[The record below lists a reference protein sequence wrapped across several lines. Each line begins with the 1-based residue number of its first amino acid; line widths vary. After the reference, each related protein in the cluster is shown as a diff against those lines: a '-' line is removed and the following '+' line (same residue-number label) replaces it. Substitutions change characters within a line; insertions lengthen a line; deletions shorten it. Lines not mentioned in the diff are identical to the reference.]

1 MMSPLATR
9 EQARR
14 RTEPHRWDRLAA
26 PAVAWLLVAALAAA
40 AGVAVALNVV
50 AGLAVA
56 VLVLAFGI
64 FVADPILV
72 AVVVLPGGILIQ
84 RVGGSSTN
92 LSVADLLVFVG
103 AFVCLFH
110 IEWSKAPHL
119 RRFLRG
125 IVWYEAVLVLVVV
138 AHPFRGDMVEWIHRF
153 SYLAG
158 STLVGWV
165 IASHGRAH
173 QAIRLY
179 LWGAGLLALIAV
191 EHAVTGHFQP
201 AQWGDYQKN
210 AIGAVMWVAIVT
222 SHLNPPWAR
231 ISRTETRAIEV
242 LCLFGLLAS
251 QSRQSAILVVLA
263 LGTAILLHSD
273 VRGRS
278 KMIIFIAVPII
289 GIVYYSFVLAFQ
301 NNPQFN
307 SVAIRFGQIDAA
319 IHVWHLSPIFG
330 LGMRFYNLPQY
341 LTVTA
346 PPNSLVDNLASTG
359 VIGSLAFFFL
369 VIVTLRA
376 MNSLPRIYGTL
387 GLVVLLAHYVDGMFD
402 TFWIGALSI
411 TPFLIAGISLGMA
424 DADPDGDRI
433 PDLLAQEAASKWHP
447 AHRKP
452 RSAAARG

>member
-1 MMSPLATR
+1 M
-9 EQARR
+9 
-14 RTEPHRWDRLAA
+14 
-26 PAVAWLLVAALAAA
+26 AWLVVAALAAA
-40 AGVAVALNVV
+40 AGVAVALNTFAGLVV
-50 AGLAVA
+50 AI
-56 VLVLAFGI
+56 LVLAFGI

-72 AVVVLPGGILIQ
+72 AVIVLPGGILIQ

-110 IEWSKAPHL
+110 IEWSRARHL

-138 AHPFRGDMVEWIHRF
+138 AHPFRADIVEWVHRF

-165 IASHGRAH
+165 IAFHGRAR
-173 QAIRLY
+173 QAFRLY
-179 LWGAGLLALIAV
+179 LWGAGILALLAI
-191 EHAVTGHFQP
+191 EHAAASHFQP
-201 AQWGDYQKN
+201 AQWGVYQKN

-222 SHLNPPWAR
+222 AHLNPPWAR
-231 ISRTETRAIEV
+231 LPRIEARV
-242 LCLFGLLAS
+242 IEALCLLGLLAS
-251 QSRQSAILVVLA
+251 QSRQSAILVVVA
-263 LGTAILLHSD
+263 LGTAILLNSD

-278 KMIIFIAVPII
+278 KMIIFIAVPIV
-289 GIVYYSFVLAFQ
+289 GIVYYSFALAFQ

-319 IHVWHLSPIFG
+319 IRVWQTSPVFG

-359 VIGSLAFFFL
+359 IIGSVAFFFL
-369 VIVTLRA
+369 VIVTMRSLA
-376 MNSLPRIYGTL
+376 ALPRIYGTL
-387 GLVVLLAHYVDGMFD
+387 GLVVLLAHYVDGLFD

-424 DADPDGDRI
+424 DADPDGERV
-433 PDLLAQEAASKWHP
+433 PDLMAEAASARRRPTHLSS
-447 AHRKP
+447 R
-452 RSAAARG
+452 RSVARS

>member
-1 MMSPLATR
+1 
-9 EQARR
+9 
-14 RTEPHRWDRLAA
+14 
-26 PAVAWLLVAALAAA
+26 VAWLVVAALAAA
-40 AGVAVALNVV
+40 AGVAVALNTFAGLVV
-50 AGLAVA
+50 AI
-56 VLVLAFGI
+56 LVLAFGI

-72 AVVVLPGGILIQ
+72 AVIVLPGGILIQ

-110 IEWSKAPHL
+110 IEWSRARHL

-138 AHPFRGDMVEWIHRF
+138 AHPFRADIVEWVHRF

-165 IASHGRAH
+165 IAFHGRAR
-173 QAIRLY
+173 QAFRLY
-179 LWGAGLLALIAV
+179 LWGAGILALLAI
-191 EHAVTGHFQP
+191 EHAAASHFQP
-201 AQWGDYQKN
+201 AQWGVYQKN

-222 SHLNPPWAR
+222 AHLNPPWAR
-231 ISRTETRAIEV
+231 LPRIEARV
-242 LCLFGLLAS
+242 IEALCLLGLLAS
-251 QSRQSAILVVLA
+251 QSRQSAILVVVA
-263 LGTAILLHSD
+263 LGTAILLNSD

-278 KMIIFIAVPII
+278 KMIIFIAVPIV
-289 GIVYYSFVLAFQ
+289 GIVYYSFALAFQ

-319 IHVWHLSPIFG
+319 IRVWQTSPVFG

-359 VIGSLAFFFL
+359 IIGSVAFFFL
-369 VIVTLRA
+369 VIVTMRSLA
-376 MNSLPRIYGTL
+376 ALPRIYGTL
-387 GLVVLLAHYVDGMFD
+387 GLVVLLAHYVDGLFD

-424 DADPDGDRI
+424 DADPDGERV
-433 PDLLAQEAASKWHP
+433 PDLMAEAASARRRPTHLSS
-447 AHRKP
+447 R
-452 RSAAARG
+452 RSVARS